1 MTDQIVTLRINTDSR
16 GGVAGVQVVRR
27 ELTGLSTDAAR
38 AGSST
43 SASLAAV
50 DAVAGRMGTSFERL
64 RGLALGAL
72 GAFAGFSSLQSVWN
86 ASLQGTISQERAL
99 AQVEARIKSTGGAAG
114 LTAPQLAGMA
124 SSLQSVTTY
133 ADDAVSEM
141 QALLL
146 TFTKVS
152 GDVFPAAQM
161 AILNVA
167 TGMGTDLKS
176 AAIQVGK
183 ALNDPVQGLT
193 ALSRS
198 GIQFS
203 DAQEVTIKQLVAMGN
218 TAGAQRVILAEL
230 ETQFGGAAV
239 AARNTFGGALEALQ
253 ISFGDLFEVSDGLP
267 ELTAQIEAATA
278 ALKDPA
284 TVAAV
289 QQLAATVLQAIPV
302 MVHGFVTV
310 AQHGEELLV
319 VIAAIAGARGLGALI
334 AAAGQARS
342 ALQSSLNLAAIGAQ
356 VQALSL
362 PIVGATSAMKAM
374 TLAGDAWG
382 ARLLALA
389 GGPIPAAIAALAP
402 LALAIKQNLDE
413 LDRLERRG
421 ATVVRAPS
429 GSIGTGLAGATRPTA
444 SIEQDV
450 ERLSA
455 LMDRDR
461 GREQAMER
469 HAASLERLRQQY
481 MRTGGTVTEW
491 NQLMARSSVEAA
503 GARAASTQMGA
514 ALAELNR
521 IGADAGTVQARQAA
535 AATTLRTR
543 LAELAAI
550 EQSTPAAVSEVA
562 RTRAALIAQYQR
574 EVASIGGVTA
584 ANRTIER
591 SQREAERAESAR
603 SQTMRRL
610 IELTLGA
617 TAATDPAAAALDDYA
632 DAVRR
637 AADAGGRAIEAGNS
651 HAQVQAAVRDA
662 TDAAAAALDRSL
674 QSIDREADA
683 RARAADIVGRTVEA
697 LELDARMAG
706 LNARERT
713 ILTLTLEA
721 EERAR
726 QAVRDGLRESAELT
740 AAEREEIAKRGK
752 AAMDAIDAARA
763 NEDALN
769 SLRQTGLNVFGDLAN
784 ATTNWVMRGA
794 KDFGGFFSDVVSGFK
809 RMLADIISQSLRARL
824 GQTFGAAFGLGGTGA
839 TPGSQGGSLLG
850 GLNLAGGITQGGG
863 ILGNL
868 LGGTFGAV
876 GGMLAG
882 FGGAL
887 GGFGAGLTVAG
898 NAGLLAA
905 GQFGVAQLAAGNL
918 AVGLGSLVPV
928 IGAIAA
934 AVQIVN
940 QISGGRLLGT
950 SYRAESSTSTLSL
963 GADGGDASQT
973 IREVRQ
979 RSLFRGRQWRNRS
992 VDASDE
998 AVQAASQ
1005 LFDAVRKV
1013 MVEAARAMQGEAPG
1027 MISAALRTVAEY
1039 DKDGKVKATR
1049 YFVDIL
1055 GRSWEEATAEAAS
1068 TRITAEGL
1076 IATIDAVLGTT
1087 VDAASAAIGS
1097 TVQQAFAGAN
1107 GDIQAAGAAAGS
1119 AFDSAIKSVGAAVG
1133 EASAIAER
1141 WRDDAATLMDGAQ
1154 MLLAAATDIRAGTG
1168 LLGEGGSLTAIT
1180 ALIEDMAAEG
1190 ESLTAAY
1197 ARVSASTKLWEE
1209 ALALS
1214 GVAVDQTREQL
1225 VRFATDITTA
1235 AGGIE
1240 RAQALW
1246 TGYFSRFYSDEE
1258 RRALALTRA
1267 QARQSSE
1274 FGDIGLNASDF
1285 AGGAD
1290 AIARFRQLFE
1300 QALPTLGADAIVQW
1314 LEAGDALGAV
1324 IDLQGTYNEV
1334 LDTTVS
1340 TLGDILTGVEEQ
1352 IASFAPPQTFA
1363 QRIDAITASID
1374 QLIKEAVRLGAT
1386 EEQIARIRL
1395 LGTLRVNEVLQEQQ
1409 RAMDEY
1415 SQFIAGFRN
1424 EDAGL
1429 SEFQT
1434 AVRRVER
1441 ETQAAALRANELA
1454 RAAGLAG
1461 AAESDLVLIQQ
1472 RGAEQIAA
1480 AAAQLEAS
1488 IASLADQL
1496 GYAAEQATD
1505 ATAAY
1510 GSDLGFVHWLEEQRQ
1525 AIANAPRIDPQR
1537 FDLATRLAAQVRE
1550 LSEFS
1555 QASVAEIL
1563 ARRNISI
1570 NRLISDLG
1578 VDIERLGSPEIM
1590 DRLVQASRTLGVDV
1604 LDAAREL
1611 GTNVGELSSATSLI
1625 NDAFERALE
1634 RLPDHVRNSL
1644 DPLFRAYEGATTA
1657 EGRTAARENLV
1668 NAIDELPPQ
1677 LRAVLAPFLSEINTT
1692 ALAEQ
1697 QLGAAEQANRYLSVS
1712 VDHLAEIRRVLSQP
1726 TPVPAVRVGEKATA
1740 QGSGD
1745 AAILREILLENRRL
1759 NGQVEELR
1767 AAVRRMQDNA
1777 VTGRNG
1783 VSA

>member
-1 MTDQIVTLRINTDSR
+1 
-16 GGVAGVQVVRR
+16 
-27 ELTGLSTDAAR
+27 
-38 AGSST
+38 
-43 SASLAAV
+43 
-50 DAVAGRMGTSFERL
+50 
-64 RGLALGAL
+64 
-72 GAFAGFSSLQSVWN
+72 
-86 ASLQGTISQERAL
+86 
-99 AQVEARIKSTGGAAG
+99 
-114 LTAPQLAGMA
+114 
-124 SSLQSVTTY
+124 
-133 ADDAVSEM
+133 
-141 QALLL
+141 
-146 TFTKVS
+146 
-152 GDVFPAAQM
+152 
-161 AILNVA
+161 
-167 TGMGTDLKS
+167 
-176 AAIQVGK
+176 
-183 ALNDPVQGLT
+183 
-193 ALSRS
+193 
-198 GIQFS
+198 
-203 DAQEVTIKQLVAMGN
+203 
-218 TAGAQRVILAEL
+218 
-230 ETQFGGAAV
+230 
-239 AARNTFGGALEALQ
+239 
-253 ISFGDLFEVSDGLP
+253 
-267 ELTAQIEAATA
+267 
-278 ALKDPA
+278 
-284 TVAAV
+284 
-289 QQLAATVLQAIPV
+289 
-302 MVHGFVTV
+302 
-310 AQHGEELLV
+310 
-319 VIAAIAGARGLGALI
+319 
-334 AAAGQARS
+334 
-342 ALQSSLNLAAIGAQ
+342 
-356 VQALSL
+356 
-362 PIVGATSAMKAM
+362 
-374 TLAGDAWG
+374 
-382 ARLLALA
+382 
-389 GGPIPAAIAALAP
+389 
-402 LALAIKQNLDE
+402 
-413 LDRLERRG
+413 
-421 ATVVRAPS
+421 
-429 GSIGTGLAGATRPTA
+429 
-444 SIEQDV
+444 
-450 ERLSA
+450 
-455 LMDRDR
+455 
-461 GREQAMER
+461 
-469 HAASLERLRQQY
+469 
-481 MRTGGTVTEW
+481 
-491 NQLMARSSVEAA
+491 
-503 GARAASTQMGA
+503 
-514 ALAELNR
+514 
-521 IGADAGTVQARQAA
+521 
-535 AATTLRTR
+535 
-543 LAELAAI
+543 
-550 EQSTPAAVSEVA
+550 
-562 RTRAALIAQYQR
+562 
-574 EVASIGGVTA
+574 
-584 ANRTIER
+584 
-591 SQREAERAESAR
+591 
-603 SQTMRRL
+603 
-610 IELTLGA
+610 
-617 TAATDPAAAALDDYA
+617 
-632 DAVRR
+632 
-637 AADAGGRAIEAGNS
+637 
-651 HAQVQAAVRDA
+651 
-662 TDAAAAALDRSL
+662 
-674 QSIDREADA
+674 
-683 RARAADIVGRTVEA
+683 
-697 LELDARMAG
+697 
-706 LNARERT
+706 
-713 ILTLTLEA
+713 
-721 EERAR
+721 
-726 QAVRDGLRESAELT
+726 
-740 AAEREEIAKRGK
+740 
-752 AAMDAIDAARA
+752 MDAIDAARA

-769 SLRQTGLNVFGDLAN
+769 SLRQTGVNVFGDLAN
-784 ATTNWVMRGA
+784 ATTDWVMRGA
-794 KDFGGFFSDVVSGFK
+794 KDFKGFFQDVLSGFK
-809 RMLADIISQSLRARL
+809 RMLADIISQSFRARL
-824 GQTFGAAFGLGGTGA
+824 GQTFGAAFGLGGGA
-839 TPGSQGGSLLG
+839 GAGTTPGAQGGSLLG

-876 GGMLAG
+876 GGVLAG

-934 AVQIVN
+934 AVGIVN

-979 RSLFRGRQWRNRS
+979 RSLFRGRQWRNRN

-1013 MVEAARAMQGEAPG
+1013 MVEAARAMQGEAPD
-1027 MISAALRTVAEY
+1027 MISAALRTVQEF
-1039 DKDGKVKATR
+1039 DKDGKVKATK
-1049 YFVDIL
+1049 YFVDVL
-1055 GRSWEEATAEAAS
+1055 GRTWEEATAEAAS

-1087 VDAASAAIGS
+1087 ADAASAAIGN
-1097 TVQQAFAGAN
+1097 TVADAFAGAD
-1107 GDIQAAGAAAGS
+1107 GGIRAAGS

-1154 MLLAAATDIRAGTG
+1154 MLLAAASDIRAGTG

-1180 ALIEDMAAEG
+1180 ALIEDLAAEG

-1246 TGYFSRFYSDEE
+1246 TNYFSRFYTDEE

-1267 QARQSSE
+1267 QARQGSE
-1274 FGDIGLNASDF
+1274 FSDIGLNASDF
-1285 AGGAD
+1285 AGAD
-1290 AIARFRQLFE
+1290 AIQRFRQLFE
-1300 QALPTLGADAIVQW
+1300 AALPTLGAEAIVQW

-1334 LDTTVS
+1334 LQTTVS
-1340 TLGDILTGVEEQ
+1340 TLGDIMSGVEEQ

-1429 SEFQT
+1429 SEFQQ

-1441 ETQAAALRANELA
+1441 ETQAATNRANELA
-1454 RAAGLAG
+1454 RSAGLAG

-1472 RGAEQIAA
+1472 RGAEQIAE

-1488 IASLADQL
+1488 IVSLADQL

-1510 GSDLGFVHWLEEQRQ
+1510 GSDLGFVHWLEQQRQ
-1525 AIANAPRIDPQR
+1525 AIANAPVIDPQR
-1537 FDLATRLAAQVRE
+1537 FGLANRLAAQARE
-1550 LSEFS
+1550 LAEFS
-1555 QASVAEIL
+1555 GASVTEML
-1563 ARRNISI
+1563 ARLRIPFD
-1570 NRLISDLG
+1570 RLVGDLG
-1578 VDIERLGSPEIM
+1578 VDIERLGSPEVM

-1611 GTNVGELSSATSLI
+1611 GTNVGALSDATSLI

-1634 RLPDHVRNSL
+1634 RLPENVRNSL

-1726 TPVPAVRVGEKATA
+1726 TPVPAARVGEKAGA
-1740 QGSGD
+1740 QGSAD

-1767 AAVRRMQDNA
+1767 STIRRMQDNA

>member
-50 DAVAGRMGTSFERL
+50 DAVAGRMGSSFERV

-193 ALSRS
+193 ALSR
-198 GIQFS
+198 GGVQFS
-203 DAQEVTIKQLVAMGN
+203 DAQEATIKRMVAMGDV
-218 TAGAQRVILAEL
+218 AAAQKVILAEL

-239 AARNTFGGALEALQ
+239 AARNTFGGALQALQ

-267 ELTAQIEAATA
+267 ELTAQIKSATA

-302 MVHGFVTV
+302 MVNGFVAV

-342 ALQSSLNLAAIGAQ
+342 ALQTTLNFASIGAQ

-444 SIEQDV
+444 AIEQDV
-450 ERLSA
+450 QRLSA

-491 NQLMARSSVEAA
+491 NQLMARSTVEAA
-503 GARAASTQMGA
+503 AARAASTQMGA

-550 EQSTPAAVSEVA
+550 EQATPGAVGEVA

-591 SQREAERAESAR
+591 SQREAERAESSR

-632 DAVRR
+632 DSVRR
-637 AADAGGRAIEAGNS
+637 YADAGGRAIEAGNDY
-651 HAQVQAAVRDA
+651 AQVQAAVRDA
-662 TDAAAAALDRSL
+662 TEAAAAALDRSL
-674 QSIDREADA
+674 SSIDAEAQA
-683 RARAADIVGRTVEA
+683 RARAADIVGRTLES
-697 LELDARMAG
+697 LELEARMAG

-721 EERAR
+721 EER
-726 QAVRDGLRESAELT
+726 VREQLNRGVERSSTLT
-740 AAEREEIAKRGK
+740 DAERAAIERRAK
-752 AAMDAIDAARA
+752 AAMDGIDAARA

-769 SLRQTGLNVFGDLAN
+769 SLRQTGVNVFGDLAN
-784 ATTNWVMRGA
+784 ATTDWIMRGGR
-794 KDFGGFFSDVVSGFK
+794 DFKGFFSDVVSGFK
-809 RMLADIISQSLRARL
+809 RMLADIIAQSLRARL
-824 GQTFGAAFGLGGTGA
+824 GQTFGSAFGLGGTGA
-839 TPGSQGGSLLG
+839 AAAAPGVGAMGNLLG
-850 GLNLAGGITQGGG
+850 GVTSGGG
-863 ILGNL
+863 VIGNL

-934 AVQIVN
+934 AVGIVN

-1013 MVEAARAMQGEAPG
+1013 MVEAARAMQGEAPE
-1027 MISAALRTVAEY
+1027 MISAALRTVQTF
-1039 DKDGKVKATR
+1039 DKDGKVKATK
-1049 YFVDIL
+1049 YFVDVL

-1076 IATIDAVLGTT
+1076 IATIDAVLGST
-1087 VDAASAAIGS
+1087 VDAASNAIAS
-1097 TVQQAFAGAN
+1097 TVQAAFEGAD
-1107 GDIQAAGAAAGS
+1107 GGIRDAGS
-1119 AFDSAIKSVGAAVG
+1119 AFDVAIKSVGAAVG

-1180 ALIEDMAAEG
+1180 ALIEDLAAEG
-1190 ESLTAAY
+1190 ESLAAAY

-1214 GVAVDQTREQL
+1214 GVVVDQTREQL

-1246 TGYFSRFYSDEE
+1246 TGYFSRFYSEEE

-1274 FGDIGLNASDF
+1274 FGDIGLQASDF
-1285 AGGAD
+1285 AGAD
-1290 AIARFRQLFE
+1290 AIARFRALFE
-1300 QALPTLGADAIVQW
+1300 AALPTLGADAIVQW

-1334 LDTTVS
+1334 LQTTVS
-1340 TLGDILTGVEEQ
+1340 TLGDIMSGVEEQ

-1374 QLIKEAVRLGAT
+1374 SLIKEAVRLGAT
-1386 EEQIARIRL
+1386 EEQISRIRL

-1424 EDAGL
+1424 DDAGL
-1429 SEFQT
+1429 SEFQQ
-1434 AVRRVER
+1434 AVRRIER
-1441 ETQAAALRANELA
+1441 ETRAASDRANELA
-1454 RAAGLAG
+1454 RSAGLAG
-1461 AAESDLVLIQQ
+1461 AAEADLVAIQQ
-1472 RGAEQIAA
+1472 RGAEQIAE

-1488 IASLADQL
+1488 IVSLADQL
-1496 GYAAEQATD
+1496 GYAAAQATD

-1510 GSDLGFVHWLEEQRQ
+1510 GSDLGFVHWLEQQRQ
-1525 AIANAPRIDPQR
+1525 AIASAPVIDPER
-1537 FDLATRLAAQVRE
+1537 FGLANRLAAQARE
-1550 LSEFS
+1550 LAEFS
-1555 QASVAEIL
+1555 GAAVTETL
-1563 ARRNISI
+1563 ARLRIPFD
-1570 NRLISDLG
+1570 RLVGDLG

-1590 DRLVQASRTLGVDV
+1590 DRLVQASRTLGIDV
-1604 LDAAREL
+1604 LDAARQL
-1611 GTNVGELSSATSLI
+1611 GRNVGELSDATSLI

-1634 RLPDHVRNSL
+1634 RLPENVRNSL

-1657 EGRTAARENLV
+1657 EGRASARSNLV
-1668 NAIDELPPQ
+1668 NAIDQLPPQ
-1677 LRAVLAPFLSEINTT
+1677 LRALLAPFLAEINSS

-1726 TPVPAVRVGEKATA
+1726 TPVPAVRVGEKAGA

-1767 AAVRRMQDNA
+1767 STIRRMQDNA